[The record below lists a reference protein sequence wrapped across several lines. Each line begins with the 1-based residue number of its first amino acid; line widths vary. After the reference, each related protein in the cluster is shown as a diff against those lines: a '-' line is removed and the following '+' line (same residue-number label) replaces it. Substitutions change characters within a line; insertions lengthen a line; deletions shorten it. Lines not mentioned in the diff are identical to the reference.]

1 MTKKNIFLTG
11 LPGSGK
17 TTVITGLA
25 GLLGDRAS
33 GFYTAEIRRKGRRE
47 GFEVVTLSGKRAVL
61 AHVNFVSSL
70 RVGRYG
76 VDPESL
82 REAVSELK
90 LDLTRKEPK
99 CLLIDEI
106 GKMELFNPEFR
117 EAVLAALNSSFPVVA
132 TILAKPHPFCDA
144 LKRRRDVR
152 LIEVNRANREKL
164 PEELSN
170 LVMAHLGTRS

>member
-33 GFYTAEIRRKGRRE
+33 GFYTAEIRQKGRRE
-47 GFEVVTLSGKRAVL
+47 GFEVVTLSGRRAVL
-61 AHVNFVSSL
+61 AHVNFVSSF

-82 REAVSELK
+82 KEAVSELK
-90 LDLTRKEPK
+90 LSLARNEPK

-117 EAVLAALNSSFPVVA
+117 EAVLAALDSSFPVVA

-144 LKRRRDVR
+144 LKERGDVK
-152 LIEVNRANREKL
+152 LIEVSGASREKL
-164 PEELSN
+164 PIELYNFVAVSI
-170 LVMAHLGTRS
+170 GIRS